1 MGTRRQ
7 LSVRKSS
14 RTTIL
19 IMKVSI
25 IFLAFFVGASYQ
37 QGYYWPYPAPYY
49 QPMYNPYQFGF
60 PAPMAPQQISQGR
73 TKVSASDDTAERN
86 VADDGARL
94 FGNNVIFT
102 FNNLL
107 ASTSTATVTTFATV
121 SSTATS
127 ASVVSCI
134 PSNQFLSNTAC
145 RRRRAIFEDSGLE
158 DHIAPSKKEEVEA
171 SAIPVEEVKREEVEP
186 EILSSHSE
194 TVDGSAVADH
204 VIQKRFAIT
213 TITTATVSS
222 TVTSV
227 SFTSTTFTSTLNI
240 GSTTSV
246 LTPCR
251 SASLLAKK
259 MIT

>member
-73 TKVSASDDTAERN
+73 TKVSASDDT
-86 VADDGARL
+86 ARL

-213 TITTATVSS
+213 TIPPATVSS
-222 TVTSV
+222 TS
-227 SFTSTTFTSTLNI
+227 
-240 GSTTSV
+240 
-246 LTPCR
+246 
-251 SASLLAKK
+251 
-259 MIT
+259 

>member
-134 PSNQFLSNTAC
+134 PSNQFLSKT
-145 RRRRAIFEDSGLE
+145 
-158 DHIAPSKKEEVEA
+158 EEVEA

-204 VIQKRFAIT
+204 VTQKRFAIT

-222 TVTSV
+222 TVT
-227 SFTSTTFTSTLNI
+227 
-240 GSTTSV
+240 
-246 LTPCR
+246 
-251 SASLLAKK
+251 
-259 MIT
+259 

>member
-171 SAIPVEEVKREEVEP
+171 SAIPVEEVKREK
-186 EILSSHSE
+186 LSPRSCRR
-194 TVDGSAVADH
+194 TARPLMA
-204 VIQKRFAIT
+204 RLWLIT
-213 TITTATVSS
+213 SS
-222 TVTSV
+222 
-227 SFTSTTFTSTLNI
+227 
-240 GSTTSV
+240 
-246 LTPCR
+246 R
-251 SASLLAKK
+251 SDLLSPRSPPRPSRRPSLRSPLLPPRSRAP
-259 MIT
+259 

>member
-94 FGNNVIFT
+94 FGNNVVFT

-107 ASTSTATVTTFATV
+107 ASTSTSTVTAFATV

-127 ASVVSCI
+127 ASIVSCI
-134 PSNQFLSNTAC
+134 PSSQFLSNTAC

-222 TVTSV
+222 TITAFSFVT
-227 SFTSTTFTSTLNI
+227 TTFTSTVNI

-246 LTPCR
+246 LTCLPAGFVTC
-251 SASLLAKK
+251 
-259 MIT
+259 

>member
-1 MGTRRQ
+1 MGYQPEYMGTRRQ

-94 FGNNVIFT
+94 FGNNVILT

-107 ASTSTATVTTFATV
+107 ASTSTTTVTAFATV

-171 SAIPVEEVKREEVEP
+171 SAIPVEEVKP

-222 TVTSV
+222 TVTAF
-227 SFTSTTFTSTLNI
+227 SFVTTTFTSTVNI

-246 LTPCR
+246 L
-251 SASLLAKK
+251 
-259 MIT
+259 

>member
-1 MGTRRQ
+1 MGYQPEYMGTRRQ

-107 ASTSTATVTTFATV
+107 ASTSTTTVTLSPLCLRRLRQRLSLA
-121 SSTATS
+121 
-127 ASVVSCI
+127 ASHPTNSY
-134 PSNQFLSNTAC
+134 PTRPA
-145 RRRRAIFEDSGLE
+145 AEG
-158 DHIAPSKKEEVEA
+158 APSSKILV
-171 SAIPVEEVKREEVEP
+171 SRIILPRPRRKRSRP
-186 EILSSHSE
+186 
-194 TVDGSAVADH
+194 A
-204 VIQKRFAIT
+204 RF
-213 TITTATVSS
+213 
-222 TVTSV
+222 
-227 SFTSTTFTSTLNI
+227 
-240 GSTTSV
+240 
-246 LTPCR
+246 P
-251 SASLLAKK
+251 
-259 MIT
+259 

>member
-60 PAPMAPQQISQGR
+60 PAPMAPQQISQSR

-94 FGNNVIFT
+94 FGNNVVFT

-107 ASTSTATVTTFATV
+107 ASTSTTTATALATTTT
-121 SSTATS
+121 TATS
-127 ASVVSCI
+127 ASIVSCI
-134 PSNQFLSNTAC
+134 PSSQFLSNTAC

-158 DHIAPSKKEEVEA
+158 DHIAPSKKEEVEP
-171 SAIPVEEVKREEVEP
+171 SVMLVEEVKREEVEP

-194 TVDGSAVADH
+194 IVDGSAVADH
-204 VIQKRFAIT
+204 VIKKRFAFTSVIT
-213 TITTATVSS
+213 TTTT
-222 TVTSV
+222 TTITSV

-246 LTPCR
+246 LTCLPAGIVTC
-251 SASLLAKK
+251 
-259 MIT
+259 